1 MEALRKLVV
10 YFSATGTT
18 RNTAKQLAEATG
30 ADLWEIQPVQPYT
43 EADLAYRNGGCR
55 VNLEQNGLAPLPEI
69 ANGYPDFSQYDLIF
83 LGSPT
88 WWGTAPKIM
97 IAFLQGADLR
107 GKQLAPFTTSGGSPA
122 SGVARSE
129 KPAAPEA
136 DWLPARRFAISDTQ
150 RDMKQWL
157 DYLKLEKYN

>member
-1 MEALRKLVV
+1 M
-10 YFSATGTT
+10 
-18 RNTAKQLAEATG
+18 
-30 ADLWEIQPVQPYT
+30 
-43 EADLAYRNGGCR
+43 
-55 VNLEQNGLAPLPEI
+55 
-69 ANGYPDFSQYDLIF
+69 
-83 LGSPT
+83 
-88 WWGTAPKIM
+88 
-97 IAFLQGADLR
+97 R

-157 DYLKLEKYN
+157 DYLKLEKIQQNILI

>member
-18 RNTAKQLAEATG
+18 RNTAKQLA
-30 ADLWEIQPVQPYT
+30 
-43 EADLAYRNGGCR
+43 
-55 VNLEQNGLAPLPEI
+55 
-69 ANGYPDFSQYDLIF
+69 
-83 LGSPT
+83 
-88 WWGTAPKIM
+88 
-97 IAFLQGADLR
+97 
-107 GKQLAPFTTSGGSPA
+107 PFTTSGGSPA

-129 KPAAPEA
+129 KSAAPEA

-157 DYLKLEKYN
+157 DYLKLEKIQLKN